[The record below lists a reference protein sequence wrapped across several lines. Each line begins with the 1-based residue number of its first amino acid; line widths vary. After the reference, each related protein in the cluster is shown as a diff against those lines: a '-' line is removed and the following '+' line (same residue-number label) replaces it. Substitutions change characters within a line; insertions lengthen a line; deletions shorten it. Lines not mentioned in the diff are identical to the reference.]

1 MVHRQSLAR
10 LRHSRRN
17 CENHFEDHVVRFLP
31 DRKSGCSKRKPSIS
45 FRTWMEHQLRAEL
58 GASRITAS
66 RAESAKTHKKVLQ
79 SEKKGSLRRACA
91 GGSTG
96 LNCLAGA
103 SHRLAALPEVRAR
116 CTRRGDILR
125 TGVLK
130 NFLRALSPVR
140 IVGVHGKENTA
151 LLHAS
156 LVAFRSLLR
165 TPMPTRAPAIPPTAP
180 STPAPA
186 RAAMMG
192 PAAMKGPSPGMRG
205 APIPASQ
212 PNPPLRM
219 RADSCCGWTSIS
231 LVTFIR
237 ASALCCFGFNRSLLV
252 LRAHRALPG
261 HHAVLGD
268 DFHIVA
274 VG

>member
-1 MVHRQSLAR
+1 
-10 LRHSRRN
+10 
-17 CENHFEDHVVRFLP
+17 
-31 DRKSGCSKRKPSIS
+31 
-45 FRTWMEHQLRAEL
+45 MEHQLRAEL

-180 STPAPA
+180 HDSYSRQGQDDGTSSNERPESRNAERSNSREPAQSTA
-186 RAAMMG
+186 
-192 PAAMKGPSPGMRG
+192 
-205 APIPASQ
+205 
-212 PNPPLRM
+212 
-219 RADSCCGWTSIS
+219 
-231 LVTFIR
+231 
-237 ASALCCFGFNRSLLV
+237 
-252 LRAHRALPG
+252 
-261 HHAVLGD
+261 
-268 DFHIVA
+268 
-274 VG
+274 